1 MKSKK
6 LTETFN
12 DVLDV
17 AMQTVQEQKPTNNDL
32 DTFNFIF
39 NTVTSKFFTTNIDD
53 KPTFTQEQLDMFDR
67 MFGKTV
73 EKEVNKVTKR
83 THTKVS

>member
-12 DVLDV
+12 EVLDV
-17 AMQTVQEQKPTNNDL
+17 AMQTVQEQEPTNNDL

-39 NTVTSKFFTTNIDD
+39 NTVTSKFFTTSIDD
-53 KPTFTQEQLDMFDR
+53 KPTFTQEQLDMFDS

-73 EKEVNKVTKR
+73 EKEVNKINKG
-83 THTKVS
+83 THKKVS